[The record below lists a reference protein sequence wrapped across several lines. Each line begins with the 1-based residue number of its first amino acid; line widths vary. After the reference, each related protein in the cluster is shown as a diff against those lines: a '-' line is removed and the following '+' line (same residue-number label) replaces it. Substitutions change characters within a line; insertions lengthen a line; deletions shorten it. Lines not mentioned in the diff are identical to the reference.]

1 MFKDLLIIL
10 IFAFLEVG
18 VFLFLM
24 GTFDV
29 HISRKLSYGSE
40 HKKYIGFVKV
50 ICGIVFIIMFFVGL
64 SYTSKIKI
72 QYLITMYD
80 HGKIENVYTGWDF
93 STDGISFSYTDEDGE
108 HIVDFTG
115 KEITHEMIK

>member
-29 HISRKLSYGSE
+29 HISHKMSYGSE
-40 HKKYIGFVKV
+40 HKKYR
-50 ICGIVFIIMFFVGL
+50 GIL
-64 SYTSKIKI
+64 
-72 QYLITMYD
+72 
-80 HGKIENVYTGWDF
+80 
-93 STDGISFSYTDEDGE
+93 
-108 HIVDFTG
+108 
-115 KEITHEMIK
+115 